1 MYRNDRRFKP
11 DPNRDP
17 LTQYIEYLRN
27 QPWSK
32 IILKQGIAWLV
43 LALLVG
49 GIWYSVM
56 KAISTKESKVTRPVV
71 EEKLETRRKT
81 SKPAKTEKKI
91 ERRRVKIRA
100 LNLRSQPSKNSQI
113 ILVLRKNTVV
123 TVVKP
128 VKGWYLVRTT
138 DGKEG
143 YISAESRYTEPIK

>member
-1 MYRNDRRFKP
+1 MYRNDGRFRP

-32 IILKQGIAWLV
+32 IILKQGIAWLI

-49 GIWYSVM
+49 GIWYSAT
-56 KAISTKESKVTRPVV
+56 KAISTKEKKVASPLA
-71 EEKLETRRKT
+71 EEKLEVRKKIP
-81 SKPAKTEKKI
+81 KPVETEKKI

-100 LNLRSQPSKNSQI
+100 LNLRSQPTRNSQI

-128 VKGWYLVRTT
+128 LKGWYLVRTT

-143 YISAESRYTEPIK
+143 YISAEPRYTEPVK